1 MDKSKL
7 NNLNNFFKFCSF
19 VNGQTVVV
27 LKNIFFNLSKVE
39 LMQIAYNEKHI
50 IAVKVVV
57 IIKVSQE
64 NICEERLTTD
74 GLNLLSLTSLS
85 SSCLINCKLSC
96 NFLSFQHTF
105 TIRRNIDTP
114 QYFHTS
120 KLIV

>member
-1 MDKSKL
+1 M

-74 GLNLLSLTSLS
+74 GLNLLSLTSVS
-85 SSCLINCKLSC
+85 SSCLINCKLSS
-96 NFLSFQHTF
+96 L
-105 TIRRNIDTP
+105 
-114 QYFHTS
+114 
-120 KLIV
+120 